1 MAMNFDLG
9 RILNQYANPAPA
21 PGDHVEQDFDQVAS
35 SADPEDL
42 RQGVDEAFRSDQT
55 PPFGSMVAQLFG
67 QADPEQR
74 TTMLNHLLS
83 GLGPAVIGSFLG
95 DSAGRAGGLG
105 SLLSGNRDLLGGLLG
120 RLGVQREEQVR
131 LAPEQVERLRPEQ
144 VEQLANHAERENP
157 GIIEHMADFYA
168 RNPALF
174 KALGGAALAIALGKM
189 ARTRH

>member
-9 RILNQYANPAPA
+9 RILNQYASPSPAPT
-21 PGDHVEQDFDQVAS
+21 DHVEQDFDEVAGN
-35 SADPEDL
+35 ADPEDL
-42 RQGVDEAFRSDQT
+42 RQGVDEAFRSDRT
-55 PPFGSMVAQLFG
+55 PPFGSMLGQLFG

-74 TTMLNHLLS
+74 TTMLNHLLN

-105 SLLSGNRDLLGGLLG
+105 ALLGGSRDLLGGLLG
-120 RLGVQREEQVR
+120 RLGDQQERVR
-131 LAPEQVERLRPEQ
+131 LSPEQVERLRPEQ
-144 VEQLANHAERENP
+144 IEQLANHAERENP
-157 GIIEHMADFYA
+157 GIIEHMAAFYS

-174 KALGGAALAIALGKM
+174 KALGSAALAIALGKM